1 MNTTNVSDARKNIY
15 KLIDKVNQEKVE
27 ILITGKRNNAV
38 LISEGDWNAIKETLY
53 LYETGNAKD
62 IAEGMKTPLEDC
74 EEIDWR
80 NTD

>member
-1 MNTTNVSDARKNIY
+1 MNTINVSDARKNIY
-15 KLIDKVNQEKVE
+15 KLIDKVNQENEE

-38 LISEGDWNAIKETLY
+38 LISENDWDAIKETLY
-53 LYETGNAKD
+53 LYQTGNAKD
-62 IAEGMKTPLEDC
+62 IIDGMNTPLENC